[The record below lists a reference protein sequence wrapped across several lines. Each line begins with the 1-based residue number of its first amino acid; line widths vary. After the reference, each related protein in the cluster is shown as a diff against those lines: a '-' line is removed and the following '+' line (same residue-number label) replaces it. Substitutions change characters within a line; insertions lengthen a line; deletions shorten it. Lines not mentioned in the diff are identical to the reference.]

1 MGKLNYA
8 LEAEWAELGYE
19 VPMGSSKLLRPPPAD
34 FIRVYHMTNAD
45 HAISDIS
52 LHRLKLARVADLNDP
67 FELMALNFRNA
78 KIRRVVAEWREQ
90 YGDSNGLL
98 SFSSDWTNP
107 VLWSHYADKH
117 RGMCLGFNLRR
128 DDDATKVNYQAQRL
142 ADDLDHDAPPVIG
155 PDLARRLLETKY
167 EHWHYEA
174 EWRCFVPLNDAVRQ
188 GPLHFVPFSPALELA
203 EVILGE
209 RCAYNVSTIRDLAT
223 TQYPSVN
230 VIKARLEHKGFHLV
244 PDEKSW

>member
-8 LEAEWAELGYE
+8 LEAEWKKLGYK
-19 VPMGSSKLLRPPPAD
+19 VPMGSSQLLRPSPAR

-78 KIRRVVAEWREQ
+78 ETRSVVEQWREQ

-98 SFSSDWTNP
+98 SFSSDWTSP

-117 RGMCLGFNLRR
+117 RGMCLGFNLHR
-128 DDDATKVNYQAQRL
+128 DDDTTAVKYEAQRL
-142 ADDLDHDAPPVIG
+142 ADELDHHAPAVIG
-155 PDLARRLLETKY
+155 PDMARQLLETKF
-167 EHWHYEA
+167 EHWRDEA
-174 EWRCFVPLNDAVRQ
+174 EWRRFVPLNDAVRQ
-188 GPLHFVPFSPALELA
+188 GELHFVPFSPALELA

-209 RCAYNVSTIRDLAT
+209 RCTYNVSTIRALTT
-223 TQYPSVN
+223 TQYTLVN

-244 PDEKSW
+244 PDE

>member
-8 LEAEWAELGYE
+8 LEAEWKKLGYK

-34 FIRVYHMTNAD
+34 FIRVYYMTSAD
-45 HAISDIS
+45 HSISDIS

-78 KIRRVVAEWREQ
+78 KTRMVVAQWREQ
-90 YGDSNGLL
+90 YGDTNGLL
-98 SFSSDWTNP
+98 SFSSDWTDP

-117 RGMCLGFNLRR
+117 RGMCLGLNLRR
-128 DDDATKVNYQAQRL
+128 HDATEIKYEAQRL
-142 ADDLDHDAPPVIG
+142 ADELDHNAPAVIG
-155 PDLARRLLETKY
+155 PDMARLLLETKY
-167 EHWHYEA
+167 EHWRYEA
-174 EWRCFVPLNDAVRQ
+174 EWRWFVPLKEAVRQ
-188 GPLHFVPFSPALELA
+188 GPLYFVPFNPALELA

-209 RCAYNVSTIRDLAT
+209 RCTYDVLTIKALT
-223 TQYPSVN
+223 MTQYASVN

-244 PDEKSW
+244 PDE